1 MLEQLLIYLQLKKSA
16 MIDLDKI
23 GVVEMSKE
31 QQKEVSGGFMWGLFF
46 LVALGTRIL
55 LDMLD

>member
-1 MLEQLLIYLQLKKSA
+1 
-16 MIDLDKI
+16 MIDFDKI

-46 LVALGTRIL
+46 LIALGTRML
-55 LDMLD
+55 LDALD